1 MDETRLQRLQA
12 LLQRYELPA
21 WLLCD
26 SRHSNPIAYQV
37 LGLDPTLHCTR
48 RWSVL
53 IPAQGQPE
61 KLLHCVEP
69 HVLQDVPARE
79 RLYATYGEWQRVL
92 HEWVQRYR
100 RLALEYS
107 PRGELPTI
115 SLVDGGTVELLR
127 FFGAELHSSADLVQ
141 ELLAVHSE
149 QQLRQLAE
157 TAQQLRVLVWEA
169 FAWIGEQLRRGE
181 SPQEYAVQQLL
192 LQRLRQ
198 QGLVT
203 DHPPIVARTER
214 AANPHYAPTAQDTAP
229 IRLGDLV
236 LIDIWAKPN
245 APDALYADITL
256 DGVRRR
262 NCAGS
267 LCRAVC
273 KAVRCTRCCNRAHHQ
288 CSCPPRAYRWLPG
301 GPPRAATACRCRI
314 CQGVPPSYRTQFG
327 DRSPRR
333 RRELGRLRNARYPTS
348 AAGNSRDN
356 RARHLPGGRVRH
368 AHGGG
373 SAALARLRGGAPA
386 AAAAASYPLARG
398 TLAVV

>member
-26 SRHSNPIAYQV
+26 FRHSNPIAYQV

-48 RWSVL
+48 RWAVL

-61 KLLHCVEP
+61 KLLHRVEP

-157 TAQQLRVLVWEA
+157 TTQQLRVLVWE
-169 FAWIGEQLRRGE
+169 G
-181 SPQEYAVQQLL
+181 V
-192 LQRLRQ
+192 RL
-198 QGLVT
+198 
-203 DHPPIVARTER
+203 DWR
-214 AANPHYAPTAQDTAP
+214 AASPWGITA
-229 IRLGDLV
+229 
-236 LIDIWAKPN
+236 
-245 APDALYADITL
+245 
-256 DGVRRR
+256 GVR
-262 NCAGS
+262 CA
-267 LCRAVC
+267 A
-273 KAVRCTRCCNRAHHQ
+273 A
-288 CSCPPRAYRWLPG
+288 P
-301 GPPRAATACRCRI
+301 AATAAAAR
-314 CQGVPPSYRTQFG
+314 VG
-327 DRSPRR
+327 DRPSPHRCAHR
-333 RRELGRLRNARYPTS
+333 AGSQSALRPHSAGYGADSAGR
-348 AAGNSRDN
+348 
-356 RARHLPGGRVRH
+356 PGTH
-368 AHGGG
+368 
-373 SAALARLRGGAPA
+373 
-386 AAAAASYPLARG
+386 
-398 TLAVV
+398 

>member
-26 SRHSNPIAYQV
+26 FRHSNPIAYQV

-48 RWSVL
+48 RWAVL

-61 KLLHCVEP
+61 KLLHRVEP

-245 APDALYADITL
+245 APDALYADITWMAYAGEIAPDRFAEPFAKLCAARDAAIELITSAVARREPIAGYQVDRYVRQLLAAAGYAKEFLHRTGHSLGTEVHGAGANL
-256 DGVRRR
+256 DDYETHDTRR
-262 NCAGS
+262 
-267 LCRAVC
+267 L
-273 KAVRCTRCCNRAHHQ
+273 
-288 CSCPPRAYRWLPG
+288 LPG
-301 GPPRAATACRCRI
+301 TAVTIEPGIYRA
-314 CQGVPPSYRTQFG
+314 GEFGMRTEVDLLLWHDCAEVHPQ
-327 DRSPRR
+327 P
-333 RRELGRLRNARYPTS
+333 LQQRLIP
-348 AAGNSRDN
+348 
-356 RARHLPGGRVRH
+356 L
-368 AHGGG
+368 
-373 SAALARLRGGAPA
+373 LAEHWQ
-386 AAAAASYPLARG
+386 
-398 TLAVV
+398 

>member
-26 SRHSNPIAYQV
+26 FRHSNPIAYQV

-48 RWSVL
+48 RWAVL

-61 KLLHCVEP
+61 KLLHRVEP

-100 RLALEYS
+100 VWRWSTPLWANCPPSRLWTAAQWS
-107 PRGELPTI
+107 CCASSGRSCIHRQTWCRSFWRSI
-115 SLVDGGTVELLR
+115 RSSSCASLR
-127 FFGAELHSSADLVQ
+127 RRRSSFGCWSG
-141 ELLAVHSE
+141 
-149 QQLRQLAE
+149 R
-157 TAQQLRVLVWEA
+157 A

-245 APDALYADITL
+245 APDALYADITWMAYAGEIAPDRFAEPFAKLCAARDAAIELITSAVARREPIAGYQVDRHVRQLLAAAGYAKEFLHRTGHSLGTEVHGAGANL
-256 DGVRRR
+256 DDYETHDTRR
-262 NCAGS
+262 
-267 LCRAVC
+267 L
-273 KAVRCTRCCNRAHHQ
+273 
-288 CSCPPRAYRWLPG
+288 LPG
-301 GPPRAATACRCRI
+301 TAVTIEPGIYRA
-314 CQGVPPSYRTQFG
+314 GEFGMRTEVDLLLWHDCAEVHPQ
-327 DRSPRR
+327 P
-333 RRELGRLRNARYPTS
+333 LQQRLIP
-348 AAGNSRDN
+348 
-356 RARHLPGGRVRH
+356 L
-368 AHGGG
+368 
-373 SAALARLRGGAPA
+373 LAEHWQ
-386 AAAAASYPLARG
+386 
-398 TLAVV
+398 